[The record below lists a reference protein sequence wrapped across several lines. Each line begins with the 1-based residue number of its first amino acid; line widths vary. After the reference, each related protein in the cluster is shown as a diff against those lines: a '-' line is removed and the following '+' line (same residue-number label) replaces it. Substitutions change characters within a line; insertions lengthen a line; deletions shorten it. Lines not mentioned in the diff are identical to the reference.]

1 MEQITI
7 CHYCKK
13 EIKGRPFIPVRS
25 NSPYHWKC
33 YIEKIKDERT
43 PAESIDDIEEPKAD
57 DADVL

>member
-7 CHYCKK
+7 CHHCKK
-13 EIKGRPFIPVRS
+13 EIKGRPFIPVHS